1 MAATILIA
9 DDDAVQRRLV
19 ENMVQKC
26 GYEPLVVDSGD
37 AAVALLTAP
46 DAPAIDAVVLDL
58 VMPGLDGL
66 GVLAKMREAGLSIP
80 VIVQTAHGGIDNV
93 VSAMRAGAQDFV
105 VKPVGFERL
114 QVSLRN
120 ALNTSALKGELQRI
134 RHSRE
139 GRLTFADIITR
150 SETMAAVLR
159 TAQKA
164 AASSIPVLIEGE
176 SGVGKELFARAIH
189 GSGERKSKPFVAVNC
204 GAIPDNLVESILFGH
219 EKGAFTGATERH
231 MGKFVEASGGTLFL
245 DEVGELPLAA
255 QVKLLRALQEGTVEA
270 VGGRKPVKVDVR
282 IISATNRKLL
292 DLVKNG
298 AFREDL
304 FYRLHVLPLTIPPLR
319 MRREDIPHLLRYFLA
334 RFAAE
339 ENRTI
344 TGISGEA
351 MAHLAQLDWPGNIR
365 QLENTVYRAVVMSE
379 SDQLGLSDFPQ
390 VLGQTASD
398 GQLAHSE
405 PLVVAPSTAPAMVSG
420 SDIPIAPL
428 ATAGS
433 LAMLTATGEVRALED
448 MENEIIRF
456 AISHYRGQMSEVARR
471 LKIGRSTLYRKL
483 DEAAANDP
491 AEGGRELSG
500 RPLGDYGTRK
510 AKIVANQRHRSF
522 GSF

>member
-1 MAATILIA
+1 MAASILIA

-46 DAPAIDAVVLDL
+46 DAHAIDAIVLDL

-66 GVLAKMREAGLSIP
+66 GVLAKIREAGLTVP

-120 ALNTSALKGELQRI
+120 ALNTQALKGELQRI

-150 SETMAAVLR
+150 SETMAGVLR
-159 TAQKA
+159 IAQKA
-164 AASSIPVLIEGE
+164 ASSGIPVLIEGE

-189 GSGERKSKPFVAVNC
+189 GSSERKAKPFVAVNC

-231 MGKFVEASGGTLFL
+231 MGKFVEAHGGTLFL

-292 DLVKNG
+292 DHVKNG

-319 MRREDIPHLLRYFLA
+319 MRREDIPHLLRHFLA
-334 RFAAE
+334 RFSAE

-365 QLENTVYRAVVMSE
+365 QLENTVYRAVVLSE
-379 SDQLGLSDFPQ
+379 GEQLGLPDFPQ
-390 VLGQTASD
+390 TATHPIAD
-398 GQLAHSE
+398 TPAPHGE
-405 PLVVAPSTAPAMVSG
+405 PLIVGPTTAPAMVSG
-420 SDIPIAPL
+420 NEIPIAPF
-428 ATAGS
+428 ANAGS
-433 LAMLTATGEVRALED
+433 LSMLTVTGEVRPLEE
-448 MENEIIRF
+448 MEHEIIRF

-491 AEGGRELSG
+491 AERAQDS
-500 RPLGDYGTRK
+500 
-510 AKIVANQRHRSF
+510 N
-522 GSF
+522 

>member
-1 MAATILIA
+1 MAACILIA

-26 GYEPLVVDSGD
+26 GYEALVVDSGD
-37 AAVALLTAP
+37 AAIAALTAA
-46 DAPAIDAVVLDL
+46 DAPVIDAVMLDL
-58 VMPGLDGL
+58 VMPGLDGM
-66 GVLAKMREAGLSIP
+66 GVLARIREAGLNIP

-105 VKPVGFERL
+105 VKPVGLERL

-139 GRLTFADIITR
+139 GKLTFADIVTR
-150 SETMAAVLR
+150 SETMTGVLR

-164 AASSIPVLIEGE
+164 AASTIPVLVEGE

-189 GSGERKSKPFVAVNC
+189 GSGERKTKPFVAVNC

-245 DEVGELPLAA
+245 DEVSELPLTA
-255 QVKLLRALQEGTVEA
+255 QVKLLRALQEGSVEA

-292 DLVKNG
+292 DRVKG
-298 AFREDL
+298 GQFREDL

-319 MRREDIPHLLRYFLA
+319 MRREDIPHLLRHFLA
-334 RFAAE
+334 RFCAE
-339 ENRTI
+339 ENRPI

-351 MAHLAQLDWPGNIR
+351 MALLSQLDWPGNIR
-365 QLENTVYRAVVMSE
+365 QLENAVYRAVVMSDT
-379 SDQLGLSDFPQ
+379 DQLDVADFPQ
-390 VLGQTASD
+390 AAAQS
-398 GQLAHSE
+398 LAAPEARSQPVE
-405 PLVVAPSTAPAMVSG
+405 PLVIGPGAHSTVPAMVSG
-420 SDIPIAPL
+420 NEIPIAPL
-428 ATAGS
+428 PSAGT
-433 LAMLTATGEVRALED
+433 LAMLTSTGEVRPLEE
-448 MENEIIRF
+448 METEIIRF

-491 AEGGRELSG
+491 SA
-500 RPLGDYGTRK
+500 GD
-510 AKIVANQRHRSF
+510 ADDANQ
-522 GSF
+522 G

>member
-1 MAATILIA
+1 MVASILIA
-9 DDDAVQRRLV
+9 DDDAVARRLV

-26 GYEPLVVDSGD
+26 GYQTLVVDSGD
-37 AAVALLTAP
+37 AAIAMLTAP
-46 DAPAIDAVVLDL
+46 DAPVIDAVVLDL
-58 VMPGLDGL
+58 VMPGLDGM
-66 GVLAKMREAGLSIP
+66 GVLAKIREAGLSIP

-105 VKPVGFERL
+105 VKPVGIERL

-139 GRLTFADIITR
+139 GRLTFADIVTR
-150 SETMAAVLR
+150 SETMAGVLR

-164 AASSIPVLIEGE
+164 AASTIPVLIEGE

-189 GSGERKSKPFVAVNC
+189 GSGERKSKPFVDVNC

-231 MGKFVEASGGTLFL
+231 TGKFVEASGGTLFL
-245 DEVGELPLAA
+245 DEVSELPLAA

-292 DLVKNG
+292 DRVKSG
-298 AFREDL
+298 QFREDL

-319 MRREDIPHLLRYFLA
+319 MRREDIPHLLRHFLA
-334 RFAAE
+334 RFCAE
-339 ENRTI
+339 QNRPI

-351 MAHLAQLDWPGNIR
+351 MTHLSQLDWPGNIR
-365 QLENTVYRAVVMSE
+365 QLENSVYRAVVMSD
-379 SDQLGLSDFPQ
+379 SDQLGAADFPQ
-390 VLGQTASD
+390 VSTQPVAMPEIYH
-398 GQLAHSE
+398 QVE
-405 PLVVAPSTAPAMVSG
+405 PLIVDPAFHSTAPAMVSG
-420 SDIPIAPL
+420 NEIPIAPL
-428 ATAGS
+428 STAGT
-433 LAMLTATGEVRALED
+433 LAMLTRSGEMRPLEE
-448 MENEIIRF
+448 MEIEIIRF

-483 DEAAANDP
+483 DEATADNPAA
-491 AEGGRELSG
+491 GGTT
-500 RPLGDYGTRK
+500 D
-510 AKIVANQRHRSF
+510 AN
-522 GSF
+522 

>member
-1 MAATILIA
+1 MVACILIA

-26 GYEPLVVDSGD
+26 GYEALVVESGD
-37 AAVALLTAP
+37 AAVAALTAP
-46 DAPAIDAVVLDL
+46 DAQAIDAVVLDL
-58 VMPGLDGL
+58 VMPGLDGM
-66 GVLAKMREAGLSIP
+66 GVLAKIRDAGLNVP

-93 VSAMRAGAQDFV
+93 VSAMRAGAMDFV
-105 VKPVGFERL
+105 VKPVGLERL

-120 ALNTSALKGELQRI
+120 ALNASALKVELQRI

-139 GRLTFADIITR
+139 GRLSFTDVVTR
-150 SETMAAVLR
+150 SETMTSVLR

-164 AASSIPVLIEGE
+164 ASSTIPVLIEGE

-189 GSGERKSKPFVAVNC
+189 GSGDRKAKPFVAVNC

-245 DEVGELPLAA
+245 DEISELPLTA
-255 QVKLLRALQEGTVEA
+255 QVKLLRALQEGSVEA

-292 DLVKNG
+292 DRVKAG
-298 AFREDL
+298 QFREDL

-319 MRREDIPHLLRYFLA
+319 MRREDIPPLLRHFLA
-334 RFAAE
+334 RFCAE
-339 ENRTI
+339 ENRPI

-351 MAHLAQLDWPGNIR
+351 MALLSQLEWPGNIR
-365 QLENTVYRAVVMSE
+365 QLENAVYRAVVMSDT
-379 SDQLGLSDFPQ
+379 DQLGIDDFPQ
-390 VLGQTASD
+390 GLQSQGALEARNMPV
-398 GQLAHSE
+398 E
-405 PLVVAPSTAPAMVSG
+405 PLIIGPDSHPTAPAMISG
-420 SDIPIAPL
+420 NDIPIVPL
-428 ATAGS
+428 PSAG
-433 LAMLTATGEVRALED
+433 MLTMLTPSGEVRPLED
-448 MENEIIRF
+448 MEAEIIRF

-483 DEAAANDP
+483 DEAAANNPSADTT
-491 AEGGRELSG
+491 
-500 RPLGDYGTRK
+500 GD
-510 AKIVANQRHRSF
+510 AS
-522 GSF
+522 

>member
-1 MAATILIA
+1 MAAIILIA
-9 DDDAVQRRLV
+9 DDDPVQRRLV

-26 GYEPLVVDSGD
+26 GYETIVADSGD
-37 AAVALLTAP
+37 AAMAKLAGP
-46 DAPAIDAVVLDL
+46 DAVAIDAVVLDL
-58 VMPGLDGL
+58 VMPGLDGM
-66 GVLAKMREAGLSIP
+66 GVLDRLREAGLAIP

-93 VSAMRAGAQDFV
+93 VSAMRAGAHDFV
-105 VKPVGFERL
+105 VKPVGLERL

-120 ALNTSALKGELQRI
+120 ALNASALKGELQRI

-150 SETMAAVLR
+150 SEAMAPVLR

-164 AASSIPVLIEGE
+164 ATSTIPVLIEGE

-189 GSGERKSKPFVAVNC
+189 GSGERMSKPCVAVNC

-231 MGKFVEASGGTLFL
+231 AGKFVEASGGTLFL
-245 DEVGELPLAA
+245 DEVSELPLTA

-270 VGGRKPVKVDVR
+270 VGGRKPVRVDVR

-292 DLVKNG
+292 DRVKSG
-298 AFREDL
+298 HFREDL

-319 MRREDIPHLLRYFLA
+319 ARREDIPHLLRHFLA
-334 RFAAE
+334 RFGAE

-344 TGISGEA
+344 SGISGEA
-351 MAHLAQLDWPGNIR
+351 MAHLSQLEWPGNIR
-365 QLENTVYRAVVMSE
+365 QLENAVYRAVVMSDG
-379 SDQLGLSDFPQ
+379 DQLGLADFPLIAAQ
-390 VLGQTASD
+390 STIAPD
-398 GQLAHSE
+398 PDSE
-405 PLVVAPSTAPAMVSG
+405 PLVVSPSLHPTAPALISG

-428 ATAGS
+428 SSNGMLSMLSTA
-433 LAMLTATGEVRALED
+433 GEVRALEE
-448 MENEIIRF
+448 MEHEIIRF

-483 DEAAANDP
+483 DETSANDP
-491 AEGGRELSG
+491 TTGSAEETG
-500 RPLGDYGTRK
+500 
-510 AKIVANQRHRSF
+510 
-522 GSF
+522 

>member
-1 MAATILIA
+1 MAASILIA

-26 GYEPLVVDSGD
+26 GYETIVVDSGD
-37 AAVALLTAP
+37 AAIAMLTSP
-46 DAPAIDAVVLDL
+46 DAQVIDAVVLDL
-58 VMPGLDGL
+58 VMPGLDGM
-66 GVLAKMREAGLSIP
+66 GVLAKIREAGLSIP

-105 VKPVGFERL
+105 VKPVGIERL

-120 ALNTSALKGELQRI
+120 ALNASALKGELQRI

-139 GRLTFADIITR
+139 GRLTFADIVTR
-150 SETMAAVLR
+150 SETMASVLR

-164 AASSIPVLIEGE
+164 ANSTIPVLIEGE

-231 MGKFVEASGGTLFL
+231 TGKFVEASGGTLFL
-245 DEVGELPLAA
+245 DEVSELPLTA
-255 QVKLLRALQEGTVEA
+255 QVKLLRALQEGAVEA

-292 DLVKNG
+292 DRVKSG
-298 AFREDL
+298 HFREDL
-304 FYRLHVLPLTIPPLR
+304 FYRLHVLPLTIPALR
-319 MRREDIPHLLRYFLA
+319 MRREDIPHLLRHFLA
-334 RFAAE
+334 RFCAE
-339 ENRTI
+339 ENRHI
-344 TGISGEA
+344 SGISGEA
-351 MAHLAQLDWPGNIR
+351 MAHLAQLEWPGNIR
-365 QLENTVYRAVVMSE
+365 QLENAVYRAVVMSDTE
-379 SDQLGLSDFPQ
+379 QLGLADFPQ
-390 VLGQTASD
+390 ATAQSSAIPD
-398 GQLAHSE
+398 AHGHHGE
-405 PLVVAPSTAPAMVSG
+405 PLIVGPASPSTAPAMISG
-420 SDIPIAPL
+420 NEIPIAPL
-428 ATAGS
+428 PVAGT
-433 LAMLTATGEVRALED
+433 LAMLTTSGEMRPLEE

-483 DEAAANDP
+483 DEAGADDP
-491 AEGGRELSG
+491 AVGGTDQAS
-500 RPLGDYGTRK
+500 
-510 AKIVANQRHRSF
+510 
-522 GSF
+522 

>member
-9 DDDAVQRRLV
+9 DDDAVARRLV

-26 GYEPLVVDSGD
+26 GYETVVVESGD
-37 AAVALLTAP
+37 AAIALLTAP
-46 DAPAIDAVVLDL
+46 DAAIDAVVLDL
-58 VMPGLDGL
+58 VMPGLDGM
-66 GVLAKMREAGLSIP
+66 GVLAKIREAGLTVP

-105 VKPVGFERL
+105 VKPVGIERL

-139 GRLTFADIITR
+139 GRLTFADIVTR
-150 SETMAAVLR
+150 SEAMAGVLR

-164 AASSIPVLIEGE
+164 ASSTIPVLIEGE

-189 GSGERKSKPFVAVNC
+189 GSGERKAKPFVAVNC

-282 IISATNRKLL
+282 IVSATNRKLL
-292 DLVKNG
+292 DHVKNG
-298 AFREDL
+298 KFREDL

-319 MRREDIPHLLRYFLA
+319 ARREDIPHLLRHFLA
-334 RFAAE
+334 RFCAE
-339 ENRTI
+339 ENRSI

-351 MAHLAQLDWPGNIR
+351 MAHLSQLEWPGNIR
-365 QLENTVYRAVVMSE
+365 QLENAVYRAVVMSDA
-379 SDQLGLSDFPQ
+379 DQLELADFP
-390 VLGQTASD
+390 
-398 GQLAHSE
+398 LAMAQSPTIAEGDSQHSE
-405 PLVVAPSTAPAMVSG
+405 PLIVSPAFHSTVPAMVSG
-420 SDIPIAPL
+420 NEIPIAPIS
-428 ATAGS
+428 TAGALS
-433 LAMLTATGEVRALED
+433 MLTSAGEMRPLEE
-448 MENEIIRF
+448 MESEIIRF

-483 DEAAANDP
+483 DEAAATDP
-491 AEGGRELSG
+491 ATGGTDE
-500 RPLGDYGTRK
+500 
-510 AKIVANQRHRSF
+510 AN
-522 GSF
+522 

>member
-1 MAATILIA
+1 MAASILIA

-26 GYEPLVVDSGD
+26 GYEAVVVDGGD
-37 AAVALLTAP
+37 AAIAMLTGP

-58 VMPGLDGL
+58 VMPGLDGM
-66 GVLAKMREAGLSIP
+66 GVLAKIREAGINIP

-105 VKPVGFERL
+105 VKPVGMERL
-114 QVSLRN
+114 QVSLSN
-120 ALNTSALKGELQRI
+120 ALNASALKGELQRI

-150 SETMAAVLR
+150 SEAMAGVMR

-189 GSGERKSKPFVAVNC
+189 GSSERKSKPFVAVNC

-231 MGKFVEASGGTLFL
+231 IGKFVEASGGTLFL
-245 DEVGELPLAA
+245 DEVSELPLAA
-255 QVKLLRALQEGTVEA
+255 QVKLLRALQEGAVEA

-292 DLVKNG
+292 DRVKG
-298 AFREDL
+298 GHFREDL

-319 MRREDIPHLLRYFLA
+319 TRREDIPHLLRHFLA

-339 ENRTI
+339 ENRNA
-344 TGISGEA
+344 TGIGGEA
-351 MAHLAQLDWPGNIR
+351 VAYLSQLDWPGNIR
-365 QLENTVYRAVVMSE
+365 QLENAVYRAVVMSE
-379 SDQLGLSDFPQ
+379 GDRLGVADFPL
-390 VLGQTASD
+390 VGAPSP
-398 GQLAHSE
+398 LAAEVHGE
-405 PLVVAPSTAPAMVSG
+405 PVTVAPLNPAMPAMVSG
-420 SDIPIAPL
+420 NEIPIAPPL
-428 ATAGS
+428 PATGLVS
-433 LAMLTATGEVRALED
+433 MLNGAGEVRPLEE

-483 DEAAANDP
+483 DEAAASDP
-491 AEGGRELSG
+491 
-500 RPLGDYGTRK
+500 TRNEPG
-510 AKIVANQRHRSF
+510 A
-522 GSF
+522 

>member
-1 MAATILIA
+1 MCYRGVLEVWPHLFASSRPIDAFPTINHALIGIGESAPIRYISVACGDIMAATILIA

-26 GYEPLVVDSGD
+26 GYEALVVDNGD
-37 AAVALLTAP
+37 DAVALLTAP
-46 DAPAIDAVVLDL
+46 DAQPIDAVVLDL

-93 VSAMRAGAQDFV
+93 VSAMRAGAPDFV
-105 VKPVGFERL
+105 VKPASFERL

-164 AASSIPVLIEGE
+164 AASGIPVLVEGE

-255 QVKLLRALQEGTVEA
+255 QVNCCARC
-270 VGGRKPVKVDVR
+270 RK
-282 IISATNRKLL
+282 
-292 DLVKNG
+292 
-298 AFREDL
+298 
-304 FYRLHVLPLTIPPLR
+304 
-319 MRREDIPHLLRYFLA
+319 
-334 RFAAE
+334 
-339 ENRTI
+339 
-344 TGISGEA
+344 
-351 MAHLAQLDWPGNIR
+351 
-365 QLENTVYRAVVMSE
+365 
-379 SDQLGLSDFPQ
+379 
-390 VLGQTASD
+390 
-398 GQLAHSE
+398 
-405 PLVVAPSTAPAMVSG
+405 APS
-420 SDIPIAPL
+420 
-428 ATAGS
+428 
-433 LAMLTATGEVRALED
+433 
-448 MENEIIRF
+448 
-456 AISHYRGQMSEVARR
+456 RR
-471 LKIGRSTLYRKL
+471 S
-483 DEAAANDP
+483 AAAS
-491 AEGGRELSG
+491 R
-500 RPLGDYGTRK
+500 
-510 AKIVANQRHRSF
+510 
-522 GSF
+522 